1 MDLNTGN
8 LTQSYCDD
16 LTTPSKAD
24 GQFGLYLKVRK
35 DGARFYLWKRPG
47 SRLPEKTLGNAKPGG
62 RNYITLAEARQRAWD
77 RCMQLRMFAS
87 AAEPSYSE
95 PAAVEPASGGSEPR
109 HHPLW
114 TRTSNA
120 LPSKRAIAAAEK
132 ARSYSNDPADR
143 RQMMERLLNVGVN
156 DMREIVVVPGPGAPT
171 IADSEAY
178 VHENYGRK
186 EAAPETFGALVPVA
200 FDPANSRYKH
210 DRSRRGMVAAL
221 ERHAR
226 DLLDMPLPAITRE
239 HVTGVL
245 RPLRIAGKRGAEAN
259 LMAAMARVF
268 NRAILRGTIDA
279 SPLWKPKI
287 LEEGLPP
294 RRAEVRNRVAV
305 PLDTAPG
312 VYKAIPAGRCAR
324 DRDAADACRFQAL
337 TAVRPIEAAEAE
349 ASEFDLKRG
358 VWTIPKHR
366 MKAKEAHTVPLSRQ
380 ALAIVEKRIKAG
392 GAVFPTLHPLRTS
405 TRPQLEALRKVAAPV
420 AGADGKSRAVDGH
433 GWRATFSGWATS
445 KGGYRLEVIDRA
457 LAHKLDKVTAA
468 YLQGA
473 RPAKLVECLQ
483 AWADYLTGE
492 T

>member
-1 MDLNTGN
+1 MTEMLDLNTGK
-8 LTQSYCDD
+8 LTQDYCDD
-16 LTTPSKAD
+16 PATGSKAD

-47 SRLPEKTLGNAKPGG
+47 SRLPEKSLGNAKKGAR
-62 RNYITLAEARQRAWD
+62 RNYITLEEARRKAHA
-77 RCMQLRMFAS
+77 RCLDARWPDTRDGILRIKDAK
-87 AAEPSYSE
+87 
-95 PAAVEPASGGSEPR
+95 R
-109 HHPLW
+109 
-114 TRTSNA
+114 RT
-120 LPSKRAIAAAEK
+120 ED
-132 ARSYSNDPADR
+132 YSNDPAER
-143 RQMMERLLNVGVN
+143 RAMMEHFLNAGV
-156 DMREIVVVPGPGAPT
+156 DDPREVLIVPGPGAPRLS
-171 IADSEAY
+171 DGEAAQAAY
-178 VHENYGRK
+178 LEENYCRK
-186 EAAPETFGALVPVA
+186 EPAPATFGALVPVA
-200 FDPANSRYKH
+200 FDPGNSRYKH

-226 DLLDMPLPAITRE
+226 DLFDMPLPAITRE
-239 HVTGVL
+239 HITGVL
-245 RPLRIAGKRGAEAN
+245 RPLRLAGKRGAEAN

-268 NRAILRGTIDA
+268 NRAILRGTITT

-305 PLDTAPG
+305 PLDAAPG

-380 ALAIVEKRIKAG
+380 ALAIVEERIKAG
-392 GAVFPTLHPLRTS
+392 AAVFPTLHPLRTS
-405 TRPQLEALRKVAAPV
+405 TRPQLEALRKAAAPV
-420 AGADGKSRAVDGH
+420 ADADGKSRAVDGH